1 MTLSG
6 TLALAVLG
14 GAALAVL
21 AIIVGNNLAHL
32 GAIW

>member
-1 MTLSG
+1 MTSR

-21 AIIVGNNLAHL
+21 AIIVGNALL
-32 GAIW
+32 WTGEML